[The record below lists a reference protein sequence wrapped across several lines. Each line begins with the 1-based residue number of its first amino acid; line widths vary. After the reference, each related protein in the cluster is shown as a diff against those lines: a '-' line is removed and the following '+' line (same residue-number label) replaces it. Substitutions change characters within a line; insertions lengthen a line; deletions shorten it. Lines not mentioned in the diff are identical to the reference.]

1 MRNNILVVTHERS
14 GTHLLINIINSE
26 NNGNFRSIGKLPN
39 NIEHNLENY
48 KNYVY
53 KHIVN
58 TFYPNIIS
66 KSHHQVEFYESFM
79 DYLFDNYKVIYV
91 KRDIKDVLVSYY
103 HFLKRGDDFPE
114 FKDWIFMNPKE
125 IGNKYVDENPDPHII
140 IEPKNHIDRINL
152 HYNGWM
158 KYKDKL
164 LVVSYEDL
172 LNDFSIQKEKLE
184 DYLGK
189 KVSDKL
195 PDKNDKKLPNIK
207 PNKGIIGWYKEFM
220 DDELMEKINR

>member
-1 MRNNILVVTHERS
+1 MENILVVTHERS

-26 NNGNFRSIGKLPN
+26 NNGSFRAIGKLSL
-39 NIEHNLENY
+39 NIEHNLDNY

-58 TFYPNIIS
+58 TFSPELIS
-66 KSHHQVEFYESFM
+66 KSHHQVEFYEPFIE
-79 DYLFDNYKVIYV
+79 YVFDNYKVIYV

-103 HFLKRGDDFPE
+103 YFLKRGDNFPE
-114 FKDWIFMNPKE
+114 FKDWIFMSPKE
-125 IGNKYVDENPDPHII
+125 VGNKYVDNNPDPHII
-140 IEPKNHIDRINL
+140 IEPKEYIDRWTL

-164 LVVSYEDL
+164 LVVNYEDL
-172 LNDFSIQKEKLE
+172 LNDFQLQKQRLE

-189 KVSDKL
+189 KVSDDL
-195 PDKNDKKLPNIK
+195 PDRNDKILTNIK
-207 PNKGIIGWYKEFM
+207 PNKGIIGWHKEFM
-220 DDELMEKINR
+220 DEELIKKINK